1 MADVSVFFRDIERAK
16 HYDAIT
22 KYLPFEKIE
31 ELVSKSKSYLLKVSR
46 GEIPDCWRDIVYKKG
61 ACEKFPNKTREY
73 MKNFD
78 KFGGFTN
85 NQIKTIIFMLCTV
98 TEDLDYALEVLL
110 PEVIFFHHKRFIWYF
125 IRRNQ
130 TIHVGWRGCL

>member
-1 MADVSVFFRDIERAK
+1 
-16 HYDAIT
+16 
-22 KYLPFEKIE
+22 
-31 ELVSKSKSYLLKVSR
+31 
-46 GEIPDCWRDIVYKKG
+46 
-61 ACEKFPNKTREY
+61 

-85 NQIKTIIFMLCTV
+85 NQIKTIIFMLRTD

-110 PEVIFFHHKRFIWYF
+110 PEVIFFHYKGFIWYF

-130 TIHVGWRGCL
+130 TIHVGWKDWL